1 MRSPIFKHLIVLTVL
16 AGGGFSA
23 GAEGLPEPAE
33 FEAFMDGLMAGHQD
47 AFPYAG
53 AVVAVVADGKVFFE
67 KGYGVADVATRAP
80 VDPEQTLFRIG
91 SVTKL
96 FGWTALMQLVE
107 QGKIDLDTDINS
119 YLKDVTIP
127 DTFEEPMTIGHL
139 MNHTPGFEDRII
151 GLFAHSSEGDR
162 SLAELLNEQL
172 PARVRPPGLV
182 TSYSNHGTAL
192 AALALEEASGESWLD
207 FVSAHVMAPLQMDR
221 SSVLQPLPEHLQ
233 PQMSKGYANRNGL
246 FLEKPFEFVPLA
258 PAGGIS
264 ATAHDMARFMIAHLQ
279 LGELDG
285 ARILAVDTAREMQTR
300 SFQNAPGINGMAH
313 GFIEMD
319 RNGHRVIG
327 HSGDTLWFHTLW
339 AILPDSGV
347 GIYASYNT
355 NTGAAARSL
364 LFEAFMDQYFPPST
378 PPPAPEFNSTNADEF
393 ERFEGHYRS
402 NRMAYTTFEKIAA
415 LGSDIE
421 VEVDDDGGLLLI
433 GEDTYRLGEVEP
445 LIFQDI
451 DGHTR
456 VRFLESE
463 DGEITK
469 LFMNDIPVFAFD
481 RTPSS
486 ESPTLHALLFVV
498 VLPIVVSGILLW
510 PAAAFRR
517 RNDEPVFSQQHL
529 PGAAVWTAWIASVA
543 LVVFV
548 VGFAVSLAD
557 PVQIVY
563 GLPAHVPALLF
574 LPLVGTALTYVA
586 VLFGMLMCVKRIG
599 SLAGRM
605 HYVAV
610 VTACAVLVWQLH
622 TWNLLGFLY

>member
-1 MRSPIFKHLIVLTVL
+1 MHSPIFKHLTLLTAL
-16 AGGGFSA
+16 AGVVFAA

-33 FEAFMDGLMAGHQD
+33 LEAFMDGLMAGHQD

-53 AVVAVVADGKVFFE
+53 AVVAVVADGKIYFT
-67 KGYGVADVATRAP
+67 KGYGFADVATRTP

-91 SVTKL
+91 SVSKL
-96 FGWTALMQLVE
+96 FGWTAIMQLVE
-107 QGKIDLDTDINS
+107 QGTLDLDVDINT
-119 YLKDVTIP
+119 YLTGVTVP
-127 DTFEEPMTIGHL
+127 KTFEEPVTVGHL
-139 MNHTPGFEDRII
+139 MNHTAGFEDRIL
-151 GLFAHSSEGDR
+151 GLFSKSSTGNR

-172 PARVRPPGLV
+172 PTRVRPPGLV

-192 AALALEEASGESWLD
+192 AALALEEVSGKSWLD
-207 FVSAHVMAPLQMDR
+207 FVSAHILASLRMQHT
-221 SSVLQPLPEHLQ
+221 SVVQPLPEHFQ
-233 PQMSKGYANRNGL
+233 PYMSKGYSNRNGI
-246 FLEKPFEFVPLA
+246 FREQSFEFVPLA
-258 PAGGIS
+258 PAGSVS

-285 ARILAVDTAREMQTR
+285 TRIFTADTARKMQTR
-300 SFQNAPGINGMAH
+300 SFQNAPGINGVAH
-313 GFIEMD
+313 GFWEMD
-319 RNGHRVIG
+319 RNGHRVLG
-327 HSGDTLWFHTLW
+327 HGGDTFWFHTLW

-355 NTGAAARSL
+355 DTGAAARSL
-364 LFEAFMDQYFPPST
+364 LFEAFMDQYFPPTT
-378 PPPAPEFNSTNADEF
+378 PPPVLAFDVSAAVELK
-393 ERFEGHYRS
+393 RFEGHYRS
-402 NRMAYTTFEKIAA
+402 NRMPYTTLGKIAA
-415 LGSDIE
+415 LTSDIQ
-421 VEVDDDGGLLLI
+421 VQVDEDGGLLLI
-433 GEDTYRLGEVEP
+433 GEDTHRLGEVEP

-469 LFMNDIPVFAFD
+469 LFMDDIPVFAFD
-481 RTPSS
+481 RTPAS
-486 ESPTLHALLFVV
+486 ESPALHELLLVTALPL
-498 VLPIVVSGILLW
+498 LLSGILLW

-529 PGAAVWTAWIASVA
+529 PGAAVWTAWVASVA

-563 GLPAHVPALLF
+563 GVPRLLRTLLV

-599 SLAGRM
+599 SLAARL

-610 VTACAVLVWQLH
+610 VTACAALVWQLH
-622 TWNLLGFLY
+622 TWNLLGFQY